1 MAVKPKVVV
10 EIIPSKNIFVGK
22 KDAPVTVMMYGDY
35 EDEASAT
42 ANDAVKKLVEHY
54 PDEVRF
60 IFRHFPQTQIHQ
72 RAMKAAEASLAAAQE
87 GKFWDMHN
95 RLFER
100 RRHLGTVSLKEYA
113 REVGVTNKKFLD
125 ELVNSKYSWHV
136 REDQLEAWDKG
147 LRTVPAIFINGD
159 EFNDTPKYE
168 NLRKA
173 VAEKLKAV
181 DKRRA

>member
-1 MAVKPKVVV
+1 MAMRSKIIV
-10 EIIPSKNIFVGK
+10 EIIPSKNIFVGR

-35 EDEASAT
+35 EDEASAK
-42 ANDAVKKLVEHY
+42 ANEAVKKLVENY
-54 PDEVRF
+54 PDEVCF

-100 RRHLGTVSLKEYA
+100 RRHLGTVSLKGYA

-125 ELVNSKYSWHV
+125 ELVSSRYSWNV
-136 REDQLEAWDKG
+136 REDQLEAWGKG
-147 LRTVPAIFINGD
+147 IRTVPAIFING
-159 EFNDTPKYE
+159 ELFTETPKYE
-168 NLRKA
+168 NLRKS
-173 VAEKLKAV
+173 VEEHLKNFA
-181 DKRRA
+181 KRRA

>member
-42 ANDAVKKLVEHY
+42 ANDAVKKLVENY

-147 LRTVPAIFINGD
+147 IRAVPAIFINGE
-159 EFNDTPKYE
+159 EFSDAPKYE
-168 NLRKA
+168 NLRKV
-173 VAEKLKAV
+173 VAEKLKTV